1 MLSPDSP
8 TSSLILGGV
17 LWALLAM
24 LIARAMR
31 KDRREYSRFKRYRSS
46 QSRRR
51 MFRKWL
57 IASLTMFGGSA
68 VVILALAWQYPP
80 LLLASVR
87 RWPVAEW
94 FASVIERSDGLV
106 LGLAIGVAVALVAGT
121 ILAVYLVR
129 KTDDVPTI
137 GDISALLPRDRRELR
152 YGIAL
157 SINAGVVEELLF
169 RFAVPAL
176 IFGVFGNALVAVVGS
191 VLLFGVLHLYQGVWG
206 VVGSIAIGGALMTL
220 YLATGSILAAIVA
233 HALIDLRSLVLIPVL
248 VYRVH
253 TRE

>member
-17 LWALLAM
+17 LWAVLALL
-24 LIARAMR
+24 IVRAVR

-57 IASLTMFGGSA
+57 IDSLVMFGGASI
-68 VVILALAWQYPP
+68 VILALVWQYPP
-80 LLLASVR
+80 RLLAEVR
-87 RWPVAEW
+87 RWPVSAW
-94 FASVIERSDGLV
+94 FSAVVEGSNGLV
-106 LGLAIGVAVALVAGT
+106 PGLAIGLAVALVGGT
-121 ILAVYLVR
+121 ILAVYLAR
-129 KTDDVPTI
+129 KSVDVPTI

-152 YGIAL
+152 YGFAL
-157 SINAGVVEELLF
+157 SVNAGVVEELLF
-169 RFAVPAL
+169 RLAMPAL
-176 IFGVFGNALVAVVGS
+176 IFGVFGNAVLAVVGS
-191 VLLFGVLHLYQGVWG
+191 VLLFGALHVYQGWAG
-206 VVGSIAIGGALMTL
+206 IVGSIVIGGALMLL

-253 TRE
+253 TRD